1 MRLFVMVICTILLI
15 PTVVLAADSIA
26 LNSKTGDTLMIH
38 QFKNGEL
45 WGSFMLTDEV
55 SDSFADHEL
64 IILQIDNHQP
74 VKLEGKR
81 SCGGAAGE
89 KQTISYDFLADNNA
103 EVTSWQFSQSKV
115 AKQDLFALINED
127 MVTYQTLSADRRPE
141 VVDFPIRASVG
152 LDSLFIQLKQAK
164 IVLFRYT
171 TQADEQ
177 RQASFDLLAGA
188 DSLSQLLK
196 D

>member
-15 PTVVLAADSIA
+15 PAVVLAADSIT
-26 LNSKTGDTLMIH
+26 LNSETGDTLMIH

-45 WGSFMLTDEV
+45 WGSFMITDRV

-89 KQTISYDFLADNNA
+89 KQTISYDFLAENNA

-127 MVTYQTLSADRRPE
+127 TVTYQTVSSDRRLE

-152 LDSLFIQLKQAK
+152 LNSLLAQFQQGQMIS
-164 IVLFRYT
+164 FRYT

-177 RQASFDLLAGA
+177 RQASFDLLAEA
-188 DSLSQLLK
+188 DRLNKILK
-196 D
+196 

>member
-1 MRLFVMVICTILLI
+1 MRLFVMLFFTTLLT
-15 PTVVLAADSIA
+15 PVAVWATESIT

-45 WGSFMLTDEV
+45 WGRFILTDNV

-64 IILQIDNHQP
+64 IVLQIDNHQP

-89 KQTISYDFLADNNA
+89 KQTVSYDFLADNNT
-103 EVTSWQFSQSKV
+103 EVTSWQFSHSKV
-115 AKQDLFALINED
+115 AKQDLFALLDED
-127 MVTYQTLSADRRPE
+127 IVTYQTLSSDRRPE

-152 LDSLFIQLKQAK
+152 IATIFDQLKQGET
-164 IVLFRYT
+164 ISFRYT

-177 RQASFDLLAGA
+177 RQASFNLRIEADRLAA
-188 DSLSQLLK
+188 ILTE
-196 D
+196 

>member
-15 PTVVLAADSIA
+15 PAVVLAADSIT
-26 LNSKTGDTLMIH
+26 LNSETGDTLMIH

-45 WGSFMLTDEV
+45 WGSFMITDKV

-127 MVTYQTLSADRRPE
+127 TVTYQTVSSDRRLE

-152 LDSLFIQLKQAK
+152 LNSLLTQFQQGQTIS
-164 IVLFRYT
+164 FRYT

-177 RQASFDLLAGA
+177 RQASFDLLAEA
-188 DSLSQLLK
+188 DRLNEILK
-196 D
+196 

>member
-1 MRLFVMVICTILLI
+1 MRLVEIVLCVIALNSTA
-15 PTVVLAADSIA
+15 VAADSIT
-26 LNSKTGDTLMIH
+26 LNSKTGDSLMIH

-45 WGSFMLTDEV
+45 WGSFILTDKV

-64 IILQIDNHQP
+64 IILQIDHHQP

-89 KQTISYDFLADNNA
+89 KQTVSYDFLADNNT
-103 EVTSWQFSQSKV
+103 EVESWEFSHSKI
-115 AKQDLFALINED
+115 AKQDLFALLNED
-127 MVTYQTLSADRRPE
+127 AVTYQTLSSDRRPE

-152 LDSLFIQLKQAK
+152 LDSLFIQFKHAK

-177 RQASFDLLAGA
+177 RQASFDLLADA